1 MLFVSLCHLFCNYLG
16 ECPFN
21 YWFSPPRRSVGPER
35 QPSSTTLV
43 APMPKIRLRLAINVK
58 DDLERTTTN

>member
-1 MLFVSLCHLFCNYLG
+1 LFCNYLG

-21 YWFSPPRRSVGPER
+21 CRFSPPHRSVGPECR
-35 QPSSTTLV
+35 PSSTTLV
-43 APMPKIRLRLAINVK
+43 ATMPKIRLRLTISDK